1 MFIVHEPDSIDAM
14 MQQVMFRAA
23 VEMYIA
29 GPIDATVTY
38 LNMVAKDVR
47 DGHLAFL
54 EMQRF
59 AFAVMLPWLR

>member
-23 VEMYIA
+23 VELYIV
-29 GPIDATVTY
+29 GPIDATVTCW
-38 LNMVAKDVR
+38 NMVAKDVR

-59 AFAVMLPWLR
+59 ALAIMFPYLR